1 MALFWIIEF
10 MQRHI
15 VKNAVD
21 EKHPAR
27 LANRFAGR
35 LFRPE
40 GKKIPTDIAIGNG
53 GDYILPTYIGA
64 SALISNKPKGIPM
77 TWILKYWKPLLGGVA
92 VLAVI
97 YGEVQ
102 YGRQCYQA
110 GYDAATAAITAKM
123 MEQHQQHQKTA
134 REASVEYQQ
143 GKSKRDEKG
152 MVRREVVQKII
163 ERPVYIDDC
172 TDASGVSV
180 LNAAIAERR

>member
-1 MALFWIIEF
+1 

-40 GKKIPTDIAIGNG
+40 GKQIPTDIAIGNG

>member
-1 MALFWIIEF
+1 MDWIIKHWRWLA
-10 MQRHI
+10 MAAALA
-15 VKNAVD
+15 AVV
-21 EKHPAR
+21 
-27 LANRFAGR
+27 
-35 LFRPE
+35 
-40 GKKIPTDIAIGNG
+40 G
-53 GDYILPTYIGA
+53 GE
-64 SALISNKPKGIPM
+64 
-77 TWILKYWKPLLGGVA
+77 YW
-92 VLAVI
+92 
-97 YGEVQ
+97 
-102 YGRQCYQA
+102 YGRQRYQA

-123 MEQHQQHQKTA
+123 IEQHQQHQKTA

>member
-1 MALFWIIEF
+1 MINWI
-10 MQRHI
+10 
-15 VKNAVD
+15 V
-21 EKHPAR
+21 
-27 LANRFAGR
+27 
-35 LFRPE
+35 
-40 GKKIPTDIAIGNG
+40 
-53 GDYILPTYIGA
+53 
-64 SALISNKPKGIPM
+64 
-77 TWILKYWKPLLGGVA
+77 KYWKPLLGGVA

-97 YGEVQ
+97 CGEVQ
-102 YGRQCYQA
+102 YGRARYRA
-110 GYDAATAAITAKM
+110 GYGAATAAITAKM